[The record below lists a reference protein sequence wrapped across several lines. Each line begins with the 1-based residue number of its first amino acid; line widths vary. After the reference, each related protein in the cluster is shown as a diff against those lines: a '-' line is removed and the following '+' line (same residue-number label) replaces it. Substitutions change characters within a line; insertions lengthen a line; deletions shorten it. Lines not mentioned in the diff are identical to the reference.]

1 MTEKKP
7 KPMIARRA
15 AIIYGMLAI
24 FFIFAAHSAPG
35 QSRPAKSGHTASAL
49 LLSDIHFDPFHDP
62 GKVARLAKAP
72 ASEWE
77 AIFAEPASADQPTAF
92 AALQRQCNARGV
104 DTSYE
109 LFQSSLHAEQN
120 ETRDVKFIT
129 LSGDLITHG
138 FSCRYAALLPGKTPN
153 DYSAFV
159 ARTVEYVTSQLRK
172 TFPGVPLYAALG
184 NNDSGCGDYR
194 LNEADDFLKVTA
206 KSIVAGL
213 PKSADQDKA
222 LADFM
227 AGGYYSVMM
236 AAPMRNTRLIVLDDI
251 FMSQKY
257 TTCGGQKDTSAA
269 AAQIAWL
276 RSQLAEARRQKQRV
290 WVMGHIPP
298 GVDIYSTFTKMRNV
312 CANEEPVM
320 FLSSDQLGDT
330 LAANADVIRLG
341 LFAHTHMDE
350 LRLIEPEGST
360 TGGVKEGGEVAI
372 KMVSSISPV
381 NGNNPSFTVARI
393 DTAAASLADY
403 EVFAASNL
411 TGMGATWSKEY
422 DYAQAYQK
430 AEFTS
435 ATVQKLIEGFR
446 ADPDAK
452 TDASRSY
459 IDNFFVG
466 DHSSLIKPLWP
477 QYVCALSHYKAE
489 GFDRC
494 VCGAWQTHKPTK

>member
-1 MTEKKP
+1 MV
-7 KPMIARRA
+7 ARGTTLVCGVLA
-15 AIIYGMLAI
+15 FCCISAGNSAI
-24 FFIFAAHSAPG
+24 G
-35 QSRPAKSGHTASAL
+35 QSRLTEAAPTTSAL

-62 GKVARLAKAP
+62 DKVARLAAAP

-77 AIFAEPASADQPTAF
+77 AIFAEPASADQPAAF
-92 AALQRQCNARGV
+92 AALQRRCSARGV

-120 ETRDVKFIT
+120 EARDAKFIT
-129 LSGDLITHG
+129 VSGDLIAHG
-138 FSCRYAALLPGKTPN
+138 FSCRYAALVPGKSAS

-159 ARTVEYVTSQLRK
+159 AKTVEYVTSQLRK
-172 TFPGVPLYAALG
+172 TFPGVPVYAAMG

-194 LNEADDFLKVTA
+194 LDGESDFLAAAA
-206 KSIVAGL
+206 KSVVAGL
-213 PKSADQDKA
+213 PNSADRKKA
-222 LADFM
+222 QADFM

-236 AAPMRNTRLIVLDDI
+236 AAPMRNTRIIVLDDI

-257 TTCGGQKDTSAA
+257 ATCGGQENAAAA

-276 RSQLAEARRQKQRV
+276 RSQLDDARRNHQRV

-298 GVDIYSTFTKMRNV
+298 AVDIYSTFRQMRNV
-312 CANEEPVM
+312 CANEKPVM
-320 FLSSDQLGDT
+320 FLASDQLGDT
-330 LAANADVIRLG
+330 LVENAEVIRLG

-350 LRLIEPEGST
+350 LRLLGPEGDM
-360 TGGVKEGGEVAI
+360 KGGEVAI

-381 NGNNPSFTVARI
+381 DGNNPSFTVASI
-393 DTAAASLADY
+393 DMAAAALADY
-403 EVFAASNL
+403 QVFAASNQ
-411 TGMGATWSKEY
+411 TGVNTAWSKEY
-422 DYAQAYQK
+422 DYAQAYRK
-430 AEFTS
+430 ASFTAATVKTLIAEF
-435 ATVQKLIEGFR
+435 G

-477 QYVCALSHYKAE
+477 EYVCALSHYKAE
-489 GFDRC
+489 GFDSC
-494 VCGAWQTHKPTK
+494 VCGAANK